1 MGEPL
6 ALPRV
11 AVVADLREERWY
23 AMDLVAEMLL
33 NNLQAQEARLVDAT
47 ELCPV
52 MARRLT
58 RLPLAGRTAA
68 ANTADRILNRVWDYP
83 RWLRSRVKYFDLF
96 HIIDHSYAH
105 LATGLPAGRSIV
117 SCHDLDAFRGV
128 LPGSRGSIV
137 ERTLGRRL
145 LKGMSAA
152 RKILCGSAAT
162 RNELV
167 AATAI
172 PAELIVVVPYGVH
185 PACSPRSEPDADREA
200 ALLLGP
206 PGGHRVDLLHVGS
219 TIPRKRIDVLL
230 RVVAALRKKSRDVR
244 LIQVGGPLTSSQ
256 RRLAGRLGLDDV
268 VVVLPFLTPWVLA
281 AVYRRAALLLQTS
294 EREGFGLPVAEAMTS
309 GTPVL
314 ASDLPALREVG
325 GRFSTYC
332 PVGDVEQWIVAAA
345 QLLEERAD
353 DSASWRARQVEGIAW
368 AQRFD
373 WRTHARTTM
382 NIYREL
388 LSDAASGH
396 HLHSLEG

>member
-1 MGEPL
+1 
-6 ALPRV
+6 
-11 AVVADLREERWY
+11 
-23 AMDLVAEMLL
+23 MDLVAEMLL
-33 NNLQAQEARLVDAT
+33 SNLQAPAARLVDAT
-47 ELCPV
+47 ELRPV

-58 RLPLAGRTAA
+58 RLPLAGRIAA

-83 RWLRSRVKYFDLF
+83 RWLRSRVKDFDLF

-185 PACSPRSEPDADREA
+185 PVCSPRSEPDADREA

-206 PGGHRVDLLHVGS
+206 PGGDRVELLHVGS
-219 TIPRKRIDVLL
+219 TIQRKRIDVLL
-230 RVVAALRKKSRDVR
+230 CVIAALRKKNRNVR

-256 RRLAGRLGLDDV
+256 RRLAGRLGLDDG
-268 VVVLPFLTPWVLA
+268 VVVLPFVTPRVLA

-294 EREGFGLPVAEAMTS
+294 EREGFGLPVAEAMTC

-325 GRFSTYC
+325 GPATTYC
-332 PVGDVEQWIVAAA
+332 PIGEVERWVVAAT

-353 DSASWRARQVEGIAW
+353 DTARWRGRQVEGSSW

-373 WRTHARTTM
+373 WQAHARATM
-382 NIYREL
+382 NVYGEL
-388 LSDAASGH
+388 FSGC
-396 HLHSLEG
+396 SIE